1 MTMFL
6 IEVRDTHNSTQASFL
21 KEVFVNIEDA
31 KAKIEELRKNSNG
44 DFTYTLSEVPVV
56 GTIDYL
62 QEFCKEQAPYR
73 LREYFNLSDEKIE
86 EYSGEVEEVIR
97 DIIDNYDNLY
107 DAIDDRIRKLLG
119 DDYIEPDFFNEDDE
133 ENEEENENEA

>member
-31 KAKIEELRKNSNG
+31 KAKVEELRKNSNG

-56 GTIDYL
+56 GKIDYL
-62 QEFCKEQAPYR
+62 QEFCKEEAPFR
-73 LREYFNLSDEKIE
+73 LREYFGLSDEKIE
-86 EYSGEVEEVIR
+86 EFSGEVEEIIR
-97 DIIDNYDNLY
+97 DTIDNCEELY
-107 DAIDDRIRKLLG
+107 DSMDDRIGEFLDG
-119 DDYIEPDFFNEDDE
+119 DTESDFCDE
-133 ENEEENENEA
+133 EDEEENEDED